1 MLRPLKFL
9 LAGLALALIFL
20 THVAPGFAQGAEP
33 RLALVIGNAQ
43 YRSAP
48 LATPAN
54 DAGLVAQTLQSAGF
68 DVTGAADLDQAG
80 MRQAFRDF
88 IDKVRGAGP
97 GAVVFVYLSGR
108 GVQYAGENYFVP
120 VDATIARDTDVP
132 VEALRL
138 ADYTQALAGL
148 PLKARIFVLDAARAN
163 NYAKSG
169 PPLAGGLAL
178 VDAEPGS
185 LYAFNAAPGTIA
197 PDERGPYGAYAQAL
211 VEMMHQGFA
220 VNEVFAQTRLRVNQL
235 SGGALVPWDVS
246 RIEAPILF
254 FQREAGAPPLRT
266 PASLNRPLHDYPV
279 QEAYAVALDRDT
291 ISGYQDFLTAYPRDP
306 LALRVRALLAARRE
320 ALTWRRALDANT
332 PAAYWTYMRRYPHGP
347 HYFDARRR
355 LAFLTAPLDPPPR
368 FDPYDFEDL
377 APPPET
383 DYEIVDRPE
392 LIFENPDYPPPPPPP
407 VYILPERPPEFVRL
421 PPPPP
426 PRERGILPI
435 PAPVPVPFS
444 RPATR
449 APGVINQPRFGQGQ
463 QPQPPQQQPQ
473 GEPPRGRQPV
483 PPPPGQQPPAG
494 RQPEPGTPPQ
504 GHELPKPGQQPPADH
519 QPEPGTPPQGHEL
532 PKPGQQPPAGRQP
545 EPGTPQ
551 GHELP
556 KPGQQPPAGRQ
567 PEPGTPPPGHELPK
581 PGQQPPAGRQP
592 EPGTPQGHELPKP
605 GQQPPAGRQP
615 EPGTPPQ
622 GHELPKPG
630 QQPLPHPVPE
640 RAVPAHP
647 APERAAPEHAAPPQ
661 HPAPEHAAP
670 VHPVPEHTAP
680 ERAAPPPPPPHPAPE
695 RAAPERAAPPHP
707 VPERPAPERAAP
719 PPPPP
724 HPVPPPPPHPV
735 PPPPP
740 PHPAPPPPHPPER
753 AAPPPPHPAPP
764 PKKEEHRPE
773 EQK

>member
-1 MLRPLKFL
+1 MFRPLKFL
-9 LAGLALALIFL
+9 LAGLALAMILL
-20 THVAPGFAQGAEP
+20 TRASPGFAQAAEP

-48 LATPAN
+48 LATPSN
-54 DAGLVAQTLQSAGF
+54 DAGLVAQTLQAAGF

-80 MRQAFRDF
+80 MRQAFHDF
-88 IDKVRGAGP
+88 VDKVRGAGP

-197 PDERGPYGAYAQAL
+197 PDEQGPYGAYAQAL

-235 SGGALVPWDVS
+235 SGGAVVPWDVS
-246 RIEAPILF
+246 RIDAPILF
-254 FQREAGAPPLRT
+254 FQREAGAPALQN

-291 ISGYQDFLTAYPRDP
+291 ISGYQEFLTAYPRDP

-320 ALTWRRALDANT
+320 ALTWRRALDANS

-347 HYFDARRR
+347 HYYDARRR

-392 LIFENPDYPPPPPPP
+392 IIFESPDYPPPPPPP
-407 VYILPERPPEFVRL
+407 VFILPERPPEFVRL

-426 PRERGILPI
+426 PRERGFLPI

-463 QPQPPQQQPQ
+463 QPQAPQQQPPQQQPP
-473 GEPPRGRQPV
+473 GEPPRGGRQPV
-483 PPPPGQQPPAG
+483 PPLPGQQPPAGRQPEPGAPPQGRELPKPGQLPPAG

-504 GHELPKPGQQPPADH
+504 GHELPKPGQLPPAGR

-532 PKPGQQPPAGRQP
+532 PKPGQLPPAGRQP
-545 EPGTPQ
+545 EPGTP
-551 GHELP
+551 
-556 KPGQQPPAGRQ
+556 
-567 PEPGTPPPGHELPK
+567 
-581 PGQQPPAGRQP
+581 
-592 EPGTPQGHELPKP
+592 PQGHELPKP

-630 QQPLPHPVPE
+630 QQAPAGRQPEPL
-640 RAVPAHP
+640 
-647 APERAAPEHAAPPQ
+647 APPPHAA
-661 HPAPEHAAP
+661 
-670 VHPVPEHTAP
+670 PEHTAP
-680 ERAAPPPPPPHPAPE
+680 ERAAPPPPHPAPE
-695 RAAPERAAPPHP
+695 RAAPERAPAPPPAHP
-707 VPERPAPERAAP
+707 APERAAPEHAPPPPPHPAPERAAP
-719 PPPPP
+719 PP
-724 HPVPPPPPHPV
+724 HQA

-740 PHPAPPPPHPPER
+740 PHAAPPPPPPPHAAPPAPPHPPER
-753 AAPPPPHPAPP
+753 AAPPPPPHQAPP
-764 PKKEEHRPE
+764 PKKEEHKPE
-773 EQK
+773 EQR